1 MRCLLF
7 LCNLQAT
14 TAITRRTASTH
25 KPKARRISPVFVN
38 FLSSSSSETNKQTTK
53 QTLVTDH
60 YRLTENQLQIS
71 PNVFFVWSTLSIQ
84 VLSQVCLYLATTGLY
99 YVTICPI
106 IWIDDWMILEKSS
119 TIGAQNYN
127 WCDEKDISQ
136 CYRHNPNRSQTYDVL
151 HSNRTLS
158 HWRLVG
164 GTILICNKH
173 SALVYCERFNVGN
186 DDRLERVTSPFCL
199 TVTST
204 L

>member
-1 MRCLLF
+1 L
-7 LCNLQAT
+7 
-14 TAITRRTASTH
+14 STFCH
-25 KPKARRISPVFVN
+25 LRHLKQ
-38 FLSSSSSETNKQTTK
+38 TNKQANKHWLLTI
-53 QTLVTDH
+53 TD
-60 YRLTENQLQIS
+60 LLKIS
-71 PNVFFVWSTLSIQ
+71 CKSDLMFFLFG
-84 VLSQVCLYLATTGLY
+84 VLHQSKFCPRSVYLATTVLY
-99 YVTICPI
+99 YMTICPI

-119 TIGAQNYN
+119 TIGEQNYN

-136 CYRHNPNRSQTYDVL
+136 CYRDNPNRSQTYDVL